1 MRFGSRGPRKFF
13 FSPAVRLGYVT
24 EMLWPERAWKDAVQ
38 RLGNAL
44 SRSRV
49 TISAGK
55 QDNYSIDFMNMNTCK
70 DTANWKV
77 RRGCYVLS
85 CYISRVKTL
94 LHFGSLELLHFWLIL
109 RFASKVFYVTFCSV
123 REMYCLALPK
133 WNISGTFLKL
143 FKTLSAHF
151 STSDKTLLLMYK
163 HYSIILVLSRSIF
176 SSSLICTSIRC
187 NLWHSSFYSQSK
199 IYI

>member
-55 QDNYSIDFMNMNTCK
+55 QDNYPIDFMNMN
-70 DTANWKV
+70 
-77 RRGCYVLS
+77 
-85 CYISRVKTL
+85 TL
-94 LHFGSLELLHFWLIL
+94 LHFGSLELLHFWLVL

-143 FKTLSAHF
+143 FKTHSAHF
-151 STSDKTLLLMYK
+151 STTDKTLLLMYK
-163 HYSIILVLSRSIF
+163 HYSIILMLSRSIF

-187 NLWHSSFYSQSK
+187 NLWHSFFHSQSK

>member
-13 FSPAVRLGYVT
+13 FPGRSSRIRHRNALT
-24 EMLWPERAWKDAVQ
+24 ERAWKDAVQ
-38 RLGNAL
+38 GLGNAL

-70 DTANWKV
+70 DTATWKV

-187 NLWHSSFYSQSK
+187 NLWHSSFHSQSK